1 MSRTNELRKLINCQ
15 LKTLYDEVYYLKAN
29 ENAMYPHCVF
39 LLESINTG
47 DLSRSDYLLKID
59 LWDKSSSS
67 YNIEESADKV
77 EDLLKTKN
85 LPQTGILP
93 TIFTESRRTV
103 VDDDKKIK
111 HIQLDLT
118 IQLYER

>member
-1 MSRTNELRKLINCQ
+1 MSRTNELRKLINSQ
-15 LKTLYDEVYYLKAN
+15 LKTLYDEVYYLQAN
-29 ENAMYPHCVF
+29 ESAMYPHCVF

>member
-1 MSRTNELRKLINCQ
+1 MSRTNELRKLINSQ
-15 LKTLYDEVYYLKAN
+15 LKTLYDEVYYLQAN

>member
-1 MSRTNELRKLINCQ
+1 MSRTNELRKLINSQ
-15 LKTLYDEVYYLKAN
+15 LKTLYDEVYYLQAN

-47 DLSRSDYLLKID
+47 DLSRSDFLLKID

-93 TIFTESRRTV
+93 TIFTESRKTV

>member
-1 MSRTNELRKLINCQ
+1 MSRTNELRKLIKSQ
-15 LKTLYDEVYYLKAN
+15 LKTLYDEVYYLQAN

-47 DLSRSDYLLKID
+47 DLSRSDFLLKID

-93 TIFTESRRTV
+93 TIFTESRKTV

>member
-1 MSRTNELRKLINCQ
+1 MKEAQMSRTNELRKLINSQ
-15 LKTLYDEVYYLKAN
+15 LKTLYDEVYYLQAN
-29 ENAMYPHCVF
+29 ESAMYPHCVF

-47 DLSRSDYLLKID
+47 DLSRSDFLLKID

-77 EDLLKTKN
+77 
-85 LPQTGILP
+85 
-93 TIFTESRRTV
+93 TESRKTV